1 MTISEK
7 DWNSY
12 IRKLRKLSDTVA
24 DKVKAY
30 IERHGLENTKELI
43 DYSYAL
49 VSQYGEGAAAL
60 SAQMYDILAELE
72 GRYIEPAEMAPTATY
87 GEVAKSVNGTLKTSQ
102 NPNEISGAVSRW
114 VKMAGSDTTLK
125 NAQRDGAQ
133 FAWIPSGDTCAFC
146 LTLASRGWQNMTKA
160 ALKHG
165 HAEHIHSHC
174 DCQYAVRFDS
184 KSNVAGYDPDR
195 YRQMY
200 YDAEGDTPQ
209 EKINAMR
216 RDEYA
221 SNPEKFRMQKRKAYE
236 ERNRKLNYGEPVSF
250 IRDQKEITAKPV
262 KRFSNNNLYISDDVT
277 LSKREVRWINERITD
292 AKSILDIA
300 EECNIPIVVV
310 EDSNALATYNPRTNT
325 IYISSRMANAKD
337 VLALQK
343 GYAASDNVNST
354 MVHEMFHWKDAED
367 YRKNIGSIDEAG
379 YTSPYSVYQREKAI
393 EQLKYAGIDVLSND
407 SIGELRN
414 ISDYALK
421 KAIEND
427 FEEVYTEFRTKKQL
441 MKGGS

>member
-1 MTISEK
+1 MTIGEK
-7 DWNSY
+7 DWSNY

-72 GRYIEPAEMAPTATY
+72 GRYLEPAEMAPTATY

-114 VKMAGSDTTLK
+114 VKMAGADTTLK
-125 NAQRDGAQ
+125 NAERDGAQ

-146 LTLASRGWQNMTKA
+146 LTLASRGWQNMSKN

-184 KSNVAGYDPDR
+184 KSTVAGYDPDR

-200 YDAEGDTPQ
+200 DEAEGDTPQ

-216 RDEYA
+216 RAQYEENKDLINAQKRAAYA
-221 SNPEKFRMQKRKAYE
+221 IKHKNDLQEQQRLYPLYSNNVQINVLDAPGYIEKFSAITEIPEVNDSIYKA
-236 ERNRKLNYGEPVSF
+236 S
-250 IRDQKEITAKPV
+250 KEILEHRNGTDYED
-262 KRFSNNNLYISDDVT
+262 LYLI
-277 LSKREVRWINERITD
+277 D
-292 AKSILDIA
+292 AKTGEVIHKLTTSDIPNGLIYDEKTHESI
-300 EECNIPIVVV
+300 N
-310 EDSNALATYNPRTNT
+310 
-325 IYISSRMANAKD
+325 
-337 VLALQK
+337 
-343 GYAASDNVNST
+343 
-354 MVHEMFHWKDAED
+354 
-367 YRKNIGSIDEAG
+367 
-379 YTSPYSVYQREKAI
+379 KAI
-393 EQLKYAGIDVLSND
+393 EEGREVIAIHNHPGGLPPTLDDGASAYDHKYLKGVTVGHNL
-407 SIGELRN
+407 
-414 ISDYALK
+414 
-421 KAIEND
+421 
-427 FEEVYTEFRTKKQL
+427 EVYTYSPTATAVTKRQCDELHEGISNVLQFSVEFDDEIWYNSLRMYGMEVVRK
-441 MKGGS
+441 

>member
-125 NAQRDGAQ
+125 NAERDGAQ

-146 LTLASRGWQNMTKA
+146 LTLASRGWQNMSKA

-184 KSNVAGYDPDR
+184 KSKVAGYDPDK
-195 YRQMY
+195 YKKMY
-200 YDAEGDTPQ
+200 YEAEGNTPS
-209 EKINAMR
+209 EKINALR
-216 RDEYA
+216 
-221 SNPEKFRMQKRKAYE
+221 RMQYE
-236 ERNRKLNYGEPVSF
+236 ENKDMINARKRAAY
-250 IRDQKEITAKPV
+250 AKANGDSV
-262 KRFSNNNLYISDDVT
+262 KDRFGIFSNNNKNNPHYYDATGKDMATVEKEISKLDYEVGVIFDKNGHVISVQLGNEDTVSFTNYQVRKMKGADVT
-277 LSKREVRWINERITD
+277 HNHPTGVRPSPEDLYLYLDSGANSFRTTGRKGTYVLESSMDYSRLPDRTKFSSD
-292 AKSILDIA
+292 YDSII
-300 EECNIPIVVV
+300 
-310 EDSNALATYNPRTNT
+310 
-325 IYISSRMANAKD
+325 
-337 VLALQK
+337 
-343 GYAASDNVNST
+343 
-354 MVHEMFHWKDAED
+354 
-367 YRKNIGSIDEAG
+367 KNIQG
-379 YTSPYSVYQREKAI
+379 
-393 EQLKYAGIDVLSND
+393 KYIVASND
-407 SIGELRN
+407 NNVLLDALEKLDTELWEEL
-414 ISDYALK
+414 YK
-421 KAIEND
+421 KYGVMPR
-427 FEEVYTEFRTKKQL
+427 FEER
-441 MKGGS
+441 

>member
-1 MTISEK
+1 MTISER
-7 DWNSY
+7 DWSNY

-72 GRYIEPAEMAPTATY
+72 GRYLEPAEMAPTATY
-87 GEVAKSVNGTLKTSQ
+87 GEVAKSVNGTLKTSN

-125 NAQRDGAQ
+125 NAERDGAQ

-146 LTLASRGWQNMTKA
+146 LTLASRGWQYMSKN

-184 KSNVAGYDPDR
+184 KSTVAGYDPDK

-200 YDAEGDTPQ
+200 ENAEGDTPQ
-209 EKINAMR
+209 EKINSMR
-216 RDEYA
+216 RA
-221 SNPEKFRMQKRKAYE
+221 QYE
-236 ERNRKLNYGEPVSF
+236 ENKDEINAKKRAAYAEQKGMSVAAGTLPKNMKRYVPDPETRKKIIKEGIEREKPIFCKDDPLLSRLANNLPDAEGFYTVVAHGENGYSCYFDGEVIDADTLCAIIAQRKDYKKGTDIRLIICYSGSEDDGLAKYVSDKLKVTVIAPDKLGIINKDVYG
-250 IRDQKEITAKPV
+250 
-262 KRFSNNNLYISDDVT
+262 RFSVYSG
-277 LSKREVRWINERITD
+277 S
-292 AKSILDIA
+292 AKGVHDG
-300 EECNIPIVVV
+300 EM
-310 EDSNALATYNPRTNT
+310 RTFEFT
-325 IYISSRMANAKD
+325 KEKESR
-337 VLALQK
+337 
-343 GYAASDNVNST
+343 
-354 MVHEMFHWKDAED
+354 
-367 YRKNIGSIDEAG
+367 
-379 YTSPYSVYQREKAI
+379 
-393 EQLKYAGIDVLSND
+393 
-407 SIGELRN
+407 
-414 ISDYALK
+414 
-421 KAIEND
+421 
-427 FEEVYTEFRTKKQL
+427 
-441 MKGGS
+441 

>member
-72 GRYIEPAEMAPTATY
+72 GRYIEPAELAPTATY

-146 LTLASRGWQNMTKA
+146 LTLASRGWQNMSKA

-184 KSNVAGYDPDR
+184 KSTVAGYDPDK

-200 YDAEGDTPQ
+200 ENAEGDTPQ
-209 EKINAMR
+209 EKINSMR
-216 RDEYA
+216 RD
-221 SNPEKFRMQKRKAYE
+221 QYE
-236 ERNRKLNYGEPVSF
+236 ENK
-250 IRDQKEITAKPV
+250 DEINAK
-262 KRFSNNNLYISDDVT
+262 KRAAYAKAKGDKNIAKDRFGIFSNNNKIDPHYYDAKGKDLETVEKEISNLDYEVGVIFDKSGNVISVQLGNGNSIRFTNYQVRKMKGADVT
-277 LSKREVRWINERITD
+277 HNHPTGGLPS
-292 AKSILDIA
+292 
-300 EECNIPIVVV
+300 P
-310 EDSNALATYNPRTNT
+310 EDLYLFLNSGANSFRTVGRKGV
-325 IYISSRMANAKD
+325 Y
-337 VLALQK
+337 VLE
-343 GYAASDNVNST
+343 ST
-354 MVHEMFHWKDAED
+354 MDFSKLPNLDEFGREYD
-367 YRKNIGSIDEAG
+367 NIVESIREKYIISTLSIDEQIDALE
-379 YTSPYSVYQREKAI
+379 RLDI
-393 EQLKYAGIDVLSND
+393 ELWETLFQKYGVMP
-407 SIGELRN
+407 R
-414 ISDYALK
+414 
-421 KAIEND
+421 
-427 FEEVYTEFRTKKQL
+427 FEEI
-441 MKGGS
+441 